1 MILNLCEKNPELLLN
16 TVRSAF
22 HGAPTDVTFELLG
35 PGNMIHD
42 TALMLF
48 DELINRPPGTHLRM
62 HARTSLFDGA
72 ILIWL
77 CGDTRTIRRDAWIQL
92 SHIPE
97 TPPMGQQP
105 PFGEQDYTTSIIVE
119 DEPASD
125 TDLRTIMDYLEE
137 WLPVTEI
144 AGQRLLA
151 QDLREL
157 GLLDGV
163 DDTQTLARL
172 FTQAANNALG

>member
-1 MILNLCEKNPELLLN
+1 
-16 TVRSAF
+16 
-22 HGAPTDVTFELLG
+22 
-35 PGNMIHD
+35 
-42 TALMLF
+42 
-48 DELINRPPGTHLRM
+48 
-62 HARTSLFDGA
+62 
-72 ILIWL
+72 
-77 CGDTRTIRRDAWIQL
+77 
-92 SHIPE
+92 
-97 TPPMGQQP
+97 MGQQP